1 MGCRVLP
8 ALLSLLRARA
18 GAGAVPGVV
27 VAAAVGP
34 GQRVMAQLGALG
46 CSEQEQ
52 AEEGA
57 ELFLLGHVTSSAQ
70 TLRSRQHHSPAHFDR
85 VICTLGTGC
94 SCLSRKCPFW
104 YWQGPDPDSPDTPTW
119 QRPPSFLLSLFSFLP
134 FAVSL
139 APSTPPLSHAHL
151 WRSWMPAVRSPVPPS
166 SAGPWAAAFCLPK
179 FSRCLCT
186 HNTTAADFN
195 EVVFNILPEKLEG
208 G

>member
-57 ELFLLGHVTSSAQ
+57 ELFLLGQVTSSAQ

-85 VICTLGTGC
+85 IICTLGTGC

-104 YWQGPDPDSPDTPTW
+104 YWQGLDPDSPDTPTW

-134 FAVSL
+134 FSVSL
-139 APSTPPLSHAHL
+139 APSTPLRCLTPTSGGAGCALCAALSH
-151 WRSWMPAVRSPVPPS
+151 PAPRGRGRLLSACQSFRDVSVP
-166 SAGPWAAAFCLPK
+166 
-179 FSRCLCT
+179 
-186 HNTTAADFN
+186 TTQLQPISMRLFLTSYLKN
-195 EVVFNILPEKLEG
+195 
-208 G
+208 